1 MKVAV
6 LFHRLGPYHFAR
18 LIAANKV
25 CHLHVIELSSVDD
38 TYAWDV
44 IDEERGFERTTLFTD
59 SDVERKSSSEI
70 TRVLGK
76 TFIEIEPDAVAIPG
90 WSGRAAFLAL
100 ELCRKLRIPAIAMS
114 DSTEFDQARQYW
126 KEVVKKRVVGNF
138 SAALV
143 GGKPHT
149 DYMYKLGMPHERI
162 FSGYDVVDNSYFLTG
177 AENARK
183 NEKDLRIKYSLP
195 ANYFLGSSR
204 FVPKKN
210 LHRLISAYS
219 EYRKVYTGPDMWRLV
234 LLGDGEM
241 RPQLEVF
248 ISELSLENYVLLPGF
263 KQYPDL
269 PVYYGLAKAYVL
281 ASTTEQW
288 GLVVNE
294 AMASGLP
301 VLVSERCGCAADL
314 VERGRNGFT
323 FDPYNVVELA
333 GLMLKLSS
341 SESELTTMGE
351 ASQAIISRLT
361 PETFAVSLGLAAEA
375 AIKSPMKKFKLFD
388 KLILKGLGLK

>member
-1 MKVAV
+1 
-6 LFHRLGPYHFAR
+6 
-18 LIAANKV
+18 
-25 CHLHVIELSSVDD
+25 
-38 TYAWDV
+38 
-44 IDEERGFERTTLFTD
+44 
-59 SDVERKSSSEI
+59 
-70 TRVLGK
+70 
-76 TFIEIEPDAVAIPG
+76 
-90 WSGRAAFLAL
+90 
-100 ELCRKLRIPAIAMS
+100 
-114 DSTEFDQARQYW
+114 
-126 KEVVKKRVVGNF
+126 VVKKRVVGNF